1 MASLLSYI
9 PVVNQ
14 LVGGGGRH
22 QSITIPP
29 VPVYNVESGAL
40 ADKRSR
46 TLKHLLRANHVNHSV
61 VYHNLQY
68 DNHLP
73 HILSSAYILGAN
85 ENQLQDIYDVEAR
98 ELEPWEPSPA
108 EITRDDWQDFLGNKR
123 YQRAY
128 VDFFED
134 RLAMDHG
141 YDWTKVL
148 HHYMFEGEKPLVNG
162 LIGGLGH
169 PLIHLGYAFE
179 MENQVVAMEALALA
193 SVQHNFLYKYMDD
206 PSYTKPAPF
215 RSTSPLELFEKMR
228 IDKRFDGMF
237 KEPGFA
243 NLDVLFV
250 KHEDLVL
257 EYWNAWTFDDPVKQ
271 FRDSQEAAIAFLVA
285 SVPPGTHSYNFF
297 VCHVLTTSHAV
308 RILLP
313 RIPDRYHISLVRQW
327 WLLAI
332 AVYLMELR
340 PNIDFDN
347 IRPGDVA
354 GKQWDHVEHQALS
367 GPYRTDAHF
376 VKAVRAMKE
385 AALTW
390 GDVHEKYLSAA
401 VRFVDDFQGWSH

>member
-1 MASLLSYI
+1 
-9 PVVNQ
+9 
-14 LVGGGGRH
+14 
-22 QSITIPP
+22 
-29 VPVYNVESGAL
+29 
-40 ADKRSR
+40 
-46 TLKHLLRANHVNHSV
+46 
-61 VYHNLQY
+61 
-68 DNHLP
+68 
-73 HILSSAYILGAN
+73 
-85 ENQLQDIYDVEAR
+85 
-98 ELEPWEPSPA
+98 
-108 EITRDDWQDFLGNKR
+108 
-123 YQRAY
+123 
-128 VDFFED
+128 
-134 RLAMDHG
+134 
-141 YDWTKVL
+141 
-148 HHYMFEGEKPLVNG
+148 
-162 LIGGLGH
+162 
-169 PLIHLGYAFE
+169 

-193 SVQHNFLYKYMDD
+193 SVQHNFLSKYMDD

-243 NLDVLFV
+243 NLDVLFD

-271 FRDSQEAAIAFLVA
+271 FRDSQEAAVAFLVA

-308 RILLP
+308 RVLLP

-332 AVYLMELR
+332 AVYLIELR

-367 GPYRTDAHF
+367 GSYSTDAHF
-376 VKAVRAMKE
+376 VKGKLYIPRLQIESNVYLTKHPAVRAMKE